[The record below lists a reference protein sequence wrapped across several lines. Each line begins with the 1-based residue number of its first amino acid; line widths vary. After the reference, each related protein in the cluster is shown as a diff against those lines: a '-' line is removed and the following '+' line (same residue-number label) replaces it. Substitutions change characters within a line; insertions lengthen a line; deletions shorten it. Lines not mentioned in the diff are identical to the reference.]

1 MDREKLESLGI
12 SPEHIDSII
21 SLYETASSGQS
32 ATSDELARAK
42 AEIAERDSQI
52 EAFKSFQ
59 GDSEALKT
67 QVADLQKL
75 NKEAGLKHKEE
86 MELER
91 KVYAIKQSLMNGD
104 KKPYDVGIVLS
115 QLDLSNVSL
124 DDKGEL
130 KGLKEQH
137 DLLYGSKPFLF
148 AQAVEAQHKGVN
160 VKGKREETKP
170 VDDKPKADDG
180 DFGKQM
186 AMRNLKR
193 L

>member
-148 AQAVEAQHKGVN
+148 AVEAQHKGVN
-160 VKGKREETKP
+160 VKGKREETKL